1 MNRMHV
7 RRDSEDE
14 GKRVVHP
21 AWSAVEGI
29 SAATAFYLTAAL
41 NQLFGNVTPQ
51 SLWVSEVTPFGFGN
65 AYSFFRY
72 ATQTLKIMRHARAL
86 GLSTIVITD
95 SVIAPPAHFGDIVS
109 PATTSI
115 HFCRRRR
122 QASA

>member
-1 MNRMHV
+1 MERT
-7 RRDSEDE
+7 S
-14 GKRVVHP
+14 K
-21 AWSAVEGI
+21 A

-51 SLWVSEVTPFGFGN
+51 SLWVSEVTPFDFGN

-72 ATQTLKIMRHARAL
+72 ATQTLKIMRHARAR
-86 GLSTIVITD
+86 GLSTIIITD
-95 SVIAPPAHFGDIVS
+95 SVIAPPAHFGDIVLLA
-109 PATTSI
+109 ATASI